1 MNDFTYHAP
10 TSLDDAVAALRGD
23 GGAKLIAGG
32 HSLLPVMKLN
42 LAAPSA
48 LVSLAGVPGLGDIA
62 DGGDSVTVGAMC
74 SHAQVAGS
82 AIVQAR
88 IPALA
93 AMADGIGDA
102 QVRNAGTIGG
112 SVAHND
118 PAADYPAACVALGAT
133 IVTDRREVH
142 ADDFFQGMFA
152 TALADDEVITEVRF
166 PVPGRAAYAKFANPA
181 SKYAVAGV
189 MVADGPAG
197 VRVAVTGASGDGV
210 FRVAEMEAA
219 LGASFSGEAVAGVAV
234 SSDGMLS
241 DTAAGADYR
250 AHLVTVMAK
259 RAVEAC
265 G

>member
-1 MNDFTYHAP
+1 MQDFNYHAP
-10 TSLDDAVAALRGD
+10 TSMNEALDALRGAE
-23 GGAKLIAGG
+23 GGKVIAGG
-32 HSLLPVMKLN
+32 QSLLPIMKLN
-42 LAAPSA
+42 LAMPSD
-48 LVSLAGVPGLGDIA
+48 LVSLAGLPGLADIT
-62 DGGDSVTVGAMC
+62 DNGDSVEVGAMC
-74 SHAQVAGS
+74 THAQVAAS
-82 AIVQAR
+82 ATVQGR

-93 AMADGIGDA
+93 ALAVGIGDP

-133 IVTDRREVH
+133 IVTDRREISS
-142 ADDFFQGMFA
+142 DDYFQGMFM
-152 TALADDEVITEVRF
+152 TPLEEDEVITAVRF
-166 PVPGRAAYAKFANPA
+166 PVPARAAYAKFANPA
-181 SKYAVAGV
+181 SKYAIAGV

-219 LGASFSGEAVAGVAV
+219 LGESFSADAVAGIAV
-234 SSDGMLS
+234 STDDMLS
-241 DTAAGADYR
+241 DTAAGPEYR

>member
-10 TSLDDAVAALRGD
+10 TSLDDAVAALRGAE
-23 GGAKLIAGG
+23 GGTLIAGG
-32 HSLLPVMKLN
+32 QSLLPIMKLN
-42 LAAPSA
+42 LAAPTDV
-48 LVSLAGVPGLGDIA
+48 VSLAGVPGLGDIS
-62 DGGDSVTVGAMC
+62 DDGDSVTVGAMC
-74 SHAQVAGS
+74 THTQVAGS
-82 AIVQAR
+82 AVVQGR

-133 IVTDRREVH
+133 IVTDRREIA
-142 ADDFFQGMFA
+142 ADDYFQGMFM
-152 TALADDEVITEVRF
+152 TALEDDEVITAVRF
-166 PVPGRAAYAKFANPA
+166 PVPARAGWAKFANPA

-210 FRVAEMEAA
+210 FRAAEMEAA
-219 LGASFSGEAVAGVAV
+219 LGDSFSAEAVAGIGV
-234 SSDGMLS
+234 SSHGLLS
-241 DTAAGADYR
+241 DTAAGAEYR

>member
-1 MNDFTYHAP
+1 MDEA
-10 TSLDDAVAALRGD
+10 LGALRGTE
-23 GGAKLIAGG
+23 GGKVIAGG
-32 HSLLPVMKLN
+32 QSLLPIMKLN
-42 LAAPSA
+42 LAMPSD
-48 LVSLAGVPGLGDIA
+48 LVSLAGLPGLADIT
-62 DGGDSVTVGAMC
+62 DNGDSVEVGAMC
-74 SHAQVAGS
+74 THAQVAAS
-82 AIVQAR
+82 ATVQGR

-93 AMADGIGDA
+93 ALAVGIGDP

-133 IVTDRREVH
+133 IVTDRREISS
-142 ADDFFQGMFA
+142 DDYFQGMFM
-152 TALADDEVITEVRF
+152 TPLEEDEVITAVRF
-166 PVPGRAAYAKFANPA
+166 PVPARAAYAKFANPA
-181 SKYAVAGV
+181 SKYAIAGV

-210 FRVAEMEAA
+210 FRVAAMEAA
-219 LGASFSGEAVAGVAV
+219 LEASFSADAVAGIAV
-234 SSDGMLS
+234 STDDMLS
-241 DTAAGADYR
+241 DTAAGPEYR